1 MSNVQ
6 ISSQYT
12 HVPDSLSLDGLDDFL
27 CGLIDE
33 LFHVEGEVFLEDAG
47 RQELAQIEQDIIN
60 EIDNG
65 GSRDNVRELFS
76 EASPRIFSRSPG
88 VVAAPNQRPSIFG
101 PDNELVGGLE
111 LKVRLLESQLDYR
124 NGELKESL
132 RRMKWLENELAS
144 REDQLKFLPELLK
157 RSVDATKYE
166 FELDDLKLKLE
177 FLSSELAT
185 ARAELEIIKSN
196 WLGRLSLWLAS
207 KKAEMER
214 TEPPLAEA
222 SD

>member
-12 HVPDSLSLDGLDDFL
+12 HVPDSLTLDGLDDFL

-33 LFHVEGEVFLEDAG
+33 LFHVEGEVSLEDVG
-47 RQELAQIEQDIIN
+47 QLELAQLEQEIIDDIE
-60 EIDNG
+60 NG
-65 GSRDNVRELFS
+65 GVQDNVRDLFS
-76 EASPRIFSRSPG
+76 DARPRIFSRSPG
-88 VVAAPNQRPSIFG
+88 AVQSPDQRPSIFG

-132 RRMKWLENELAS
+132 RRMKWLESELAS

-157 RSVDATKYE
+157 RSIDATKYE

-177 FLSSELAT
+177 FLSSELAA
-185 ARAELEIIKSN
+185 ARKELEIIKSN
-196 WLGRLSLWLAS
+196 WLGRLSIWLAS
-207 KKAEMER
+207 KKSEMER